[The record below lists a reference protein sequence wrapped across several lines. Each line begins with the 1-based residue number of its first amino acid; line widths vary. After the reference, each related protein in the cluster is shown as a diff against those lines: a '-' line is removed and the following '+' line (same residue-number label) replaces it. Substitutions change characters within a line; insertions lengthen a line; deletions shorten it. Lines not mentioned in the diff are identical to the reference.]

1 MNNPFDLDK
10 IREIG
15 VTLSRNKTRT
25 FLTAFGIFWGTAMLA
40 LLWGGSDGMKGM
52 LLRHVA
58 GFSTNSGV
66 MFAQRTTMSYKGFN
80 KGMSWHLTDQDV
92 DIIRRV
98 TPHIEY
104 FASGLGRGAT
114 VKYGSKT
121 SASRLM
127 GVTGDYPKV
136 NKPRIYEGRFITDY
150 DVKTSA
156 KVVVLGKNIANNF
169 FGTASPLGKYIDING
184 VYFKVVGVAGQLSDA
199 NFGPRLDDGVVAP
212 LTTARSG
219 YSDPTMVEFITFTA
233 LPGHTPTELRPYI
246 DRAIRVNHPLHPQDK
261 NALWFMDISEEFKK
275 AEILFLGISLL
286 AIFVGGGTLL
296 AGVIGVG
303 NIMWIVVKER
313 AHEIG
318 IRRAIGATP
327 RDIITQI
334 LSESIFLTLIA
345 GTAGIAFAAIV
356 LAIVDKVTYDPLF
369 GSANFDLPLNR
380 ALGIMS
386 VFVVFGALAGLAPS
400 MKAMR
405 IKPVEAIND
414 K

>member
-40 LLWGGSDGMKGM
+40 MLWGGADGMKGM

-80 KGMSWHLTDQDV
+80 KGMPWNLTDQDV
-92 DIIRRV
+92 DIIRRI
-98 TPHIEY
+98 TPNIEY
-104 FASGLGRGAT
+104 LASAVNRGAT

-121 SASRLM
+121 SASNMM
-127 GVTGDYPKV
+127 GVTGDYPMI

-150 DVKTSA
+150 DVRNSA
-156 KVVVLGKNIANNF
+156 KVVVLGKNLANNF
-169 FGTASPLGKYIDING
+169 FGTASPLGKYIDVNG
-184 VYFKVVGVAGQLSDA
+184 VYFKVVGVVGQLSDA
-199 NFGPRLDDGVVAP
+199 NMGPRLDDGVIAP
-212 LTTARSG
+212 ITVARSG
-219 YSDPTMVEFITFTA
+219 YDDPTVVDFMTFTA
-233 LPGHTPTELRPYI
+233 LPGHSPTELRPYI
-246 DRAIRVNHPLHPQDK
+246 DRAIRANHPLHPQDK
-261 NALWFMDISEEFKK
+261 NALWFLDISEEFKK
-275 AEILFLGISLL
+275 AELLFLGISIL

-318 IRRAIGATP
+318 IRRALGATP

-334 LSESIFLTLIA
+334 LSESIILTIIA

-356 LAIVDKVTYDPLF
+356 LGIVEKVTYDPLL
-369 GSANFDLPLNR
+369 GSANFDLPLYR
-380 ALGIMS
+380 ALGIMG

-400 MKAMR
+400 LKAMR

>member
-40 LLWGGSDGMKGM
+40 MLWGGADGMKGM

-66 MFAQRTTMSYKGFN
+66 MFTRPVTMSYKGFN
-80 KGMSWHLTDQDV
+80 KGMSWNLTDQDV

-98 TPHIEY
+98 TPDIEHI
-104 FASGLGRGAT
+104 ASAVTRGAT
-114 VKYGSKT
+114 VIYGSKT
-121 SASRLM
+121 SAVQMM
-127 GVTGDYPKV
+127 GITGDYPMI
-136 NKPRIYEGRFITDY
+136 NKPRIYEGRFITDH
-150 DVKTSA
+150 DVANSS
-156 KVVVLGKNIANNF
+156 KVVVLGKNIANNL
-169 FGTASPLGKYIDING
+169 FGTASPLGKYIEVNG
-184 VYFKVVGVAGQLSDA
+184 VYLRVVGVAGQLSDA
-199 NFGPRLDDGVVAP
+199 NIGPRVDDGVVVP
-212 LTTARSG
+212 ITVARSG
-219 YSDPTMVEFITFTA
+219 YDDPTVVGFVCFTA
-233 LPGHTPTELRPYI
+233 KPGHTPTELRKYI

-261 NALWFMDISEEFKK
+261 NALWFMDISEEFSK
-275 AEILFLGISLL
+275 AEMLFLGISLL

-313 AHEIG
+313 SHEIG

-334 LSESIFLTLIA
+334 LSESIILTLIA
-345 GTAGIAFAAIV
+345 GTAGIAFATIV
-356 LAIVDKVTYDPLF
+356 LGIVDKLTYDPIY
-369 GSANFDLPLNR
+369 GSANFDLPLYR
-380 ALGIMS
+380 AIGIMG
-386 VFVVFGALAGLAPS
+386 VFIVFGALAGLAPS